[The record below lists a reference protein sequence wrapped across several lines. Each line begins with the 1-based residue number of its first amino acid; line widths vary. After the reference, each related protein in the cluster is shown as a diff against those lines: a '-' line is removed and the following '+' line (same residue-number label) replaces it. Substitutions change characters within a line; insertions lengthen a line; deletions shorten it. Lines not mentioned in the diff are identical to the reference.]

1 MRFLVTGAAGFIAS
15 NLVDRLLL
23 EGHEVTGVDDLST
36 GSLRFLERAAEFK
49 TFRLERRDL
58 TDPAALDGLLS
69 EGTDHVFHLAA
80 NADVRDGLKHPRRDL
95 EQNTLVVSNV
105 LEAMRRAGAKALS
118 FSSTGSVYGEAPVI
132 PTPEDCPFPIQTSL
146 YGASKLAGEALIS
159 AYCEGYGF
167 KANVLRFVSILG
179 ERYSHGH
186 VFDFVRA
193 LQRDPA
199 QIRVLGNGKQRKSY
213 LYVGDCVRAILHL
226 SRLPWDKPVRVFNL
240 GTPEYVDVDQSLGF
254 ICDELKVSPKRVYS
268 GGDRGWVGDNPFI
281 FLDTAKLQGTGW
293 KPELTIEQGVRRT
306 VRYLVENP
314 WLFEERERKEK
325 EARP

>member
-1 MRFLVTGAAGFIAS
+1 MRFLVTGAAGFIGS

-23 EGHEVTGVDDLST
+23 EGHEVIGVDDLST
-36 GSLRFLERAAEFK
+36 GSLRFLERASEFK
-49 TFRLERRDL
+49 AFRLERRDL

-132 PTPEDCPFPIQTSL
+132 PTPESCPFPIQTSL

-167 KANVLRFVSILG
+167 RANVLRFVSILG

-186 VFDFVRA
+186 VFDFVRS
-193 LQRDPA
+193 LRRDPA

-226 SRLPWDKPVRVFNL
+226 SRLPWDQPVRVFNL

-254 ICDELKVSPKRVYS
+254 ICDELKVSPKRAYS

-281 FLDTAKLQGTGW
+281 FLDTAKLQATGW

-314 WLFEERERKEK
+314 WLFEEREKKEK
-325 EARP
+325 EVRP

>member
-1 MRFLVTGAAGFIAS
+1 MRFLVTGAAGFIGS

-23 EGHEVTGVDDLST
+23 EGHEVIGVDDLST
-36 GSLRFLERAAEFK
+36 GSLRFLERASEFK
-49 TFRLERRDL
+49 AFRLERRDL

-69 EGTDHVFHLAA
+69 GGTDHVFHLAA

-105 LEAMRRAGAKALS
+105 LEAMHRAGAKALS

-132 PTPEDCPFPIQTSL
+132 PTPESCPFPIQTSL

-167 KANVLRFVSILG
+167 RANVLRFVSILG

-186 VFDFVRA
+186 VFDFVRS
-193 LQRDPA
+193 LRRDPA

-226 SRLPWDKPVRVFNL
+226 SRLPWDQPVRVFNL

-254 ICDELKVSPKRVYS
+254 ICDELKVSPKRAYS

-281 FLDTAKLQGTGW
+281 FLDTAKLQATGW

-314 WLFEERERKEK
+314 WLFEEREKKEK
-325 EARP
+325 EVRP